1 MEYITLG
8 YIAKINLTDRQ
19 SRKPT
24 LTKCLRT
31 VQLARFN
38 SLKQWKTLKLMLK
51 IRKTMIVFE
60 VVCSPVHLN
69 HC

>member
-1 MEYITLG
+1 MDYITLG

-24 LTKCLRT
+24 T

-51 IRKTMIVFE
+51 IRKTMIVLLFE
-60 VVCSPVHLN
+60 
-69 HC
+69 